1 MTNHEKLIQS
11 LVQTL
16 ELSTTRSMHDWGH
29 FVRDTGLSMPQ
40 VGLLMRLYHHGGC
53 GVTEISRHSGV
64 TNAAA
69 SQLVERLVEKQLV
82 ERTEDQHDRRMKQ
95 LRLTTKG
102 NQLVET
108 SIRERYQWV
117 EELLSNLSAEE
128 QKNLQDALPALV
140 KALQALDASSG
151 KVHPPPIF

>member
-11 LVQTL
+11 LVHTL

-69 SQLVERLVEKQLV
+69 SQLVDRLVEKQLV
-82 ERTEDQHDRRMKQ
+82 ERTEGQRDRRMKQ
-95 LRLTTKG
+95 LSLTAKG
-102 NQLVET
+102 IQLVET
-108 SIRERYQWV
+108 SIKERYQWV
-117 EELLSNLSAEE
+117 GDLISHLSAKE
-128 QKNLQDALPALV
+128 QEDLQNSLPALV
-140 KALQALDASSG
+140 QALQALDASSE
-151 KVHPPPIF
+151 KPQPPPII

>member
-1 MTNHEKLIQS
+1 
-11 LVQTL
+11 
-16 ELSTTRSMHDWGH
+16 MHDWGH

>member
-11 LVQTL
+11 LVHTL

-69 SQLVERLVEKQLV
+69 SQLVDRLVEKQLV
-82 ERTEDQHDRRMKQ
+82 ERTEGQRDRRMKQ
-95 LRLTTKG
+95 LSLTAKG
-102 NQLVET
+102 IQLVET
-108 SIRERYQWV
+108 SIKERYQWV
-117 EELLSNLSAEE
+117 GDLISHLSAKE
-128 QKNLQDALPALV
+128 QEDLQNALPALV
-140 KALQALDASSG
+140 QALQALDASSE
-151 KVHPPPIF
+151 KPHPPPII

>member
-1 MTNHEKLIQS
+1 MTNHQKLIQS